1 MAGTNS
7 RVIAR
12 IKEFMSDTANRGRV
26 LFVLMTNRPDK
37 VDIDLKRAGRLDRK
51 IPFFY
56 PQTPAESRPVL
67 LAQLRKNKVQSE
79 LKFPDQRGIL
89 EPIVGMSNADIEAV
103 VLLSSDYASQR
114 SEQAAVNGEDLTR
127 AVRDYLPS
135 RDVEM
140 LELMELLAVFGP
152 ATAACFPPSTP
163 ICRYRTC
170 SSAYT
175 C

>member
-1 MAGTNS
+1 
-7 RVIAR
+7 
-12 IKEFMSDTANRGRV
+12 V

-56 PQTPAESRPVL
+56 PQTSAEVETIL

-79 LKFPDQRGIL
+79 LRFPEHRSLL

-114 SEQAAVNGEDLTR
+114 QEQAAVSADDLSR

-135 RDVEM
+135 RDTEM
-140 LELMELLAVFGP
+140 LELMELLAVFEASNRRMLP
-152 ATAACFPPSTP
+152 VKYAELP
-163 ICRYRTC
+163 IADLQQRLQLLKVTVGSRR
-170 SSAYT
+170 
-175 C
+175 